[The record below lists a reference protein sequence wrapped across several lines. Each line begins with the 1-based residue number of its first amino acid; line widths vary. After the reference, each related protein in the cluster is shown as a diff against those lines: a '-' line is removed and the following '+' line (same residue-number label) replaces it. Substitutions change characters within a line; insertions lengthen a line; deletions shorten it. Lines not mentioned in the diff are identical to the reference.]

1 MQGQWIGEYWGSNNG
16 SILVDCDRVGDHYE
30 GYAFVADAKLGSPD
44 SFVEFVTPNLSPK
57 FVMQLPVK
65 VIDPNTADPA
75 DWNRIAANFPGFTF
89 PAFANAQFELI
100 GGKLKI
106 RWDTNIQTYGD
117 ALLEPS
123 QASQPSVIQPLSNV
137 SNWMQFREFVRDLK
151 FEPGH
156 YIFRGQQ
163 DNRWRLR
170 TGFHRTGRTNLA
182 LYYRQDI
189 QTLWRYFSAIVPH
202 HFDLANPQQ
211 YGAFIGLAQHHGFP
225 TPLLDWTYSPF
236 VAAYFAYR
244 GLQNSVAR
252 TSPPSRKVRIFMFD
266 KREWIRTFPQIPKLA
281 PLPPHFT
288 ILEPLAIANPRMI
301 PQQALVSL
309 TNVDDIE
316 GYIRRA
322 EGACGKK
329 FLHVIDLPVLERPHI
344 VSELSLMG
352 VTAGSLLPGLDGT
365 CEALKERFY
374 DL

>member
-1 MQGQWIGEYWGSNNG
+1 
-16 SILVDCDRVGDHYE
+16 
-30 GYAFVADAKLGSPD
+30 
-44 SFVEFVTPNLSPK
+44 
-57 FVMQLPVK
+57 MQLPVK
-65 VIDPNTADPA
+65 VIDPSTAEPG
-75 DWNRIAANFPGFTF
+75 DWNRLASNFPGFTF
-89 PAFANAQFELI
+89 PAYANAQFELQR
-100 GGKLKI
+100 GKLKI
-106 RWDTNIQTYGD
+106 QWDTNIQTFGS

-123 QASQPSVIQPLSNV
+123 QASQPPVLQPLQNV
-137 SNWMQFREFVRDLK
+137 SNWGEFREYVRELK
-151 FEPGH
+151 FKPGEFV
-156 YIFRGQQ
+156 FRGQQ
-163 DNRWRLR
+163 DSGWRLR

-189 QTLWRYFSAIVPH
+189 QTLWRCFSAIVPH

-211 YGAFIGLAQHHGFP
+211 YGAFVGLAQHHGFP

-244 GLQNSVAR
+244 GLRNSVVK
-252 TSPPSRKVRIFMFD
+252 TEPPSRKVRIFMFN
-266 KREWIRTFPQIPKLA
+266 KSEWTKTFIQVPKLA

-316 GYIRRA
+316 GYIHRA
-322 EGACGKK
+322 EALCGKK
-329 FLHVIDLPVLERPHI
+329 FLHVIDLPVHDRPDI